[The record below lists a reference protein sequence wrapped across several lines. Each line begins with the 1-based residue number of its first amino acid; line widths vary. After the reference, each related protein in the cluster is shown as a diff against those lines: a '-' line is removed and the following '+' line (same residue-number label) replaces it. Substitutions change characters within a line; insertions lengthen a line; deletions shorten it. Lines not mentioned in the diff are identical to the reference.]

1 MKHSHYLILIAL
13 LLSACNSYDHESYI
27 AQFKADFDNEIN
39 SYQVSAQDSVRLLKE
54 NKQSIQEF
62 RTEKIANDRF
72 YIDNYS
78 WYQLGKNLMLSP
90 EEAKVEANKYGF
102 SHPYYFLEFLKSEN
116 TKGPVKKQVMKDV
129 RNRLYEKH
137 GKDSVEIY
145 ACIAKNL
152 FQAVKRHEKSK
163 YYFFLKVD
171 FEKVKYAS
179 DKQKRV
185 AAQMTQ
191 GAFKRL
197 LEKTV
202 VKDNL
207 YHITITKGEEIGI
220 SEDLFVIGKGLLDE
234 SNQRFI
240 KMRKTQPN
248 YMVDLDPSQARLVN
262 FDWDSVYSFYKR
274 YVK

>member
-1 MKHSHYLILIAL
+1 MKHSHYLISIVL
-13 LLSACNSYDHESYI
+13 LLLACNSNDQESYI

-39 SYQVSAQDSVRLLKE
+39 NYQVSAQDSARLLNA
-54 NKQSIQEF
+54 NKQSIEEF

-90 EEAKVEANKYGF
+90 KEAKMEANKYGF
-102 SHPYYFLEFLKSEN
+102 ERPYYFLEFLKSEN
-116 TKGPVKKQVMKDV
+116 TKGLVKKQAINDV
-129 RNRLYEKH
+129 RNRLYTKL
-137 GKDSVEIY
+137 GKDSAQIFECD
-145 ACIAKNL
+145 ASDL
-152 FQAVKRHEKSK
+152 FRAVRRHENSK

-171 FEKVKYAS
+171 FEKMKNAS
-179 DKQKRV
+179 DKQKKV

-207 YHITITKGEEIGI
+207 YHITIKKGEEIGI
-220 SEDLFVIGKGLLDE
+220 SEDLFLLGKGLLDE
-234 SNQRFI
+234 SNQGFI

-248 YMVDLDPSQARLVN
+248 YMMDLDPCQARLVN
-262 FDWDSVYSFYKR
+262 FDWDSAYSFYKR

>member
-1 MKHSHYLILIAL
+1 MKHSHYLFLIVL

-27 AQFKADFDNEIN
+27 AQFKADFDNNIN
-39 SYQVSAQDSVRLLKE
+39 NYQVSAKDSARIL
-54 NKQSIQEF
+54 NANMQSIQEF

-90 EEAKVEANKYGF
+90 DEAKVEANKYGF
-102 SHPYYFLEFLKSEN
+102 VRPYYFLEFLKSES
-116 TKGPVKKQVMKDV
+116 TIGPVKKQVMKDV
-129 RNRLYEKH
+129 RNRLYDKH
-137 GKDSVEIY
+137 GKDSVQIFGCD
-145 ACIAKNL
+145 ASDL
-152 FQAVKRHEKSK
+152 FRAVKRHENSK

-171 FEKVKYAS
+171 FEKVKKAS
-179 DKQKRV
+179 DKQKKV
-185 AAQMTQ
+185 AAQMTK

-202 VKDNL
+202 VQNNL
-207 YHITITKGEEIGI
+207 YHITITKGEEIGV

-234 SNQRFI
+234 SNRGFI

-248 YMVDLDPSQARLVN
+248 YMMNLDPGQVRLVN
-262 FDWDSVYSFYKR
+262 FNWDTAYSFYKR